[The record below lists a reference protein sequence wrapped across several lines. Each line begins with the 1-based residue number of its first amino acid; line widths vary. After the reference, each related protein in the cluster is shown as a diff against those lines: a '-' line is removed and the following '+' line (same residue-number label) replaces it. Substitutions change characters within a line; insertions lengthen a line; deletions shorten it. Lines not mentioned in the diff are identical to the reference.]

1 MSGTPEQ
8 TASVV
13 RLAQELIRRPSRAGI
28 DDYGPVLAV
37 LEDWLA
43 AHDLPYRRL
52 YDCPGALVALLVE
65 VTGGRPGPWWA
76 LDACVDTAP
85 YGDEAAWSFAP
96 ACGDVVDGR
105 LLGPVRRIR
114 SQEIGGAIQNAGER
128 GLVRPAA
135 RRRRES
141 TRWGLP
147 RERIRA
153 WGSRRPTTTRQ
164 TGVPDP
170 ASAA

>member
-1 MSGTPEQ
+1 VSGTPEQ
-8 TASVV
+8 SASVV

-52 YDCPGALVALLVE
+52 YDGSGAPVALLVE

-85 YGDEAAWSFAP
+85 
-96 ACGDVVDGR
+96 
-105 LLGPVRRIR
+105 
-114 SQEIGGAIQNAGER
+114 
-128 GLVRPAA
+128 
-135 RRRRES
+135 
-141 TRWGLP
+141 
-147 RERIRA
+147 
-153 WGSRRPTTTRQ
+153 
-164 TGVPDP
+164 
-170 ASAA
+170 